1 MSAWLQQQNGIFRA
15 EKPPAPWYNND
26 VIAPVIQ
33 IALLLCAVCVL
44 ATLLCG
50 GLPAEAR
57 EPESI
62 LAERVEAT
70 QFFFSDDTPAPG
82 AMRSPG
88 VFFQMLFQFFLM

>member
-1 MSAWLQQQNGIFRA
+1 M
-15 EKPPAPWYNND
+15 
-26 VIAPVIQ
+26 
-33 IALLLCAVCVL
+33 LLLLRLFRSHYFFAPSVSLRPFFV
-44 ATLLCG
+44 G